1 MAAGEN
7 TSEALLKSELL
18 KGPIQRTLTYFVRGS
33 IAVHLTS
40 YVTGLYIAALLIMNQ
55 IQIYKFGRI
64 QTSQTGGQ
72 RLSHPSPYEVSEC
85 SLPDPMKKISPGKTT
100 LP

>member
-1 MAAGEN
+1 
-7 TSEALLKSELL
+7 
-18 KGPIQRTLTYFVRGS
+18 
-33 IAVHLTS
+33 
-40 YVTGLYIAALLIMNQ
+40 MNQ